1 LLAESSLAPIPSTLN
16 PSLFVNRLKDF
27 LDPLPEPEGQDD
39 YFIIDSHY
47 DIFAVT
53 QQTADEVVRQL
64 ELRAR
69 WLTFRDLSASWHRI
83 IAAHVY
89 RISESTAAQRA
100 ASRAFWRARKLEVK
114 ADRRPWEDDD

>member
-1 LLAESSLAPIPSTLN
+1 VSLPS
-16 PSLFVNRLKDF
+16 PYSLDSKPFPFVNRLKDF

-39 YFIIDSHY
+39 YFIIESHY

-53 QQTADEVVRQL
+53 RQTADEVVRQL

-89 RISESTAAQRA
+89 RISESTVAQRA
-100 ASRAFWRARKLEVK
+100 ASREFWRARKLEAK